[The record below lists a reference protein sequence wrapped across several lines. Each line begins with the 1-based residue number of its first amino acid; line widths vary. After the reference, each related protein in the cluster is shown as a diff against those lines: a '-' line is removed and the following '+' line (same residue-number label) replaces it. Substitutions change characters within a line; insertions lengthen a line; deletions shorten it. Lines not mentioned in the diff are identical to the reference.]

1 MQSANGVHVC
11 ILVSEQIFEM
21 GSCRA
26 EPQMQI
32 WEVGSNPHF
41 RHEHTATS
49 EHKAEQRHGIAL
61 IGQSDRGAKAAK
73 PQH

>member
-1 MQSANGVHVC
+1 MMYTTEQVNRDSKWEVAVR
-11 ILVSEQIFEM
+11 SE
-21 GSCRA
+21 SSKKT
-26 EPQMQI
+26 
-32 WEVGSNPHF
+32 WEVGSNP
-41 RHEHTATS
+41 RSRTEHKATS